1 MKLSRKH
8 IFVINFH
15 VHLNNIMHRIIKKAS
30 DRHMKVCLKKCQTY
44 KIAVL
49 EVGFSWRKKF
59 EETVC
64 ETHFY

>member
-1 MKLSRKH
+1 
-8 IFVINFH
+8 
-15 VHLNNIMHRIIKKAS
+15 MHGRIKKAS
-30 DRHMKVCLKKCQTY
+30 DRHMKVYLKKCQTY

-49 EVGFSWRKKF
+49 EIGFSWRKKF